1 MASVDD
7 SGIED
12 QNAPLELD
20 SVGGEEEYD
29 PAMASGLT

>member
-20 SVGGEEEYD
+20 EVGGGEECE
-29 PAMASGLT
+29 PAMA

>member
-20 SVGGEEEYD
+20 SVGGEEEYGA
-29 PAMASGLT
+29 AMASGLT

>member
-20 SVGGEEEYD
+20 VSGGVEEYE
-29 PAMASGLT
+29 PAMA